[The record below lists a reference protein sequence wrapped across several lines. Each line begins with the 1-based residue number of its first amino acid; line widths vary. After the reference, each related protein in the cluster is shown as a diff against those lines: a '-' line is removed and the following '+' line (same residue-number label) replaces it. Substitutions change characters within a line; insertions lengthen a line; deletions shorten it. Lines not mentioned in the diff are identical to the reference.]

1 MNELQKFGSFREDIK
16 KQRKLKS
23 IRIKNIPPTDL
34 ISICIKQPNIL
45 DAIKSNNKNK
55 KPQTDIQSLPSI
67 KLTRNRK
74 KKMKTVIENVVTFQE
89 PVIEMI
95 NRAKVADVYRPVNAK
110 NIHNRVKSIVQN
122 MERKENPNKVQNQPI
137 LRKINGIKSHVPD
150 IKIREARNKV
160 QNQPILRKLI
170 NIKSYVP
177 EIPIN
182 DIKIGRKIERPLKKN
197 MFSKTFVQTP
207 EDNLPKAKNISI
219 KEPILRK
226 LNAVSQKTIT
236 QKEDIIQVKVKLEK
250 IPRKIRTYS
259 LNIPESI
266 ENDIEIDQYIL
277 DSDDEMAIKYFN

>member
-137 LRKINGIKSHVPD
+137 LRK
-150 IKIREARNKV
+150 
-160 QNQPILRKLI
+160 LI